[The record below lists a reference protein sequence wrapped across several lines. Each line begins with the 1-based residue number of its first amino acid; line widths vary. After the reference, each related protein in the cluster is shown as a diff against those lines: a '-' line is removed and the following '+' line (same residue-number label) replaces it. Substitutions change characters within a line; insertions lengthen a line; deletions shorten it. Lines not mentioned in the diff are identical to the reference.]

1 MPAMSDF
8 SCNVKEN
15 IKRLETSLNVER
27 NFDILQ
33 REVMIAGH
41 RAGFFFIDGFVREDM
56 VEKLM
61 QFFYSLKESDME
73 NLDVF
78 LENGMPY
85 TEVEKSG
92 NVDTVITQFL
102 SGVSVMVV
110 DGFDECLLIDCRTY
124 PMRSVSEP
132 WKDRVL
138 RGSRD
143 GFVETLVANAA
154 LLRRRIRDPKFSM
167 ELYGVGRRSRSDV
180 VICYISDSVD
190 KSVLKRMRKL
200 IQSIDVDALTMN
212 IESLAECMFTH
223 KWINPFPK
231 FKYSERPDTATAAIL
246 DGNIVIMVDNSPAVM
261 IIPASIFDIIEEAD
275 D

>member
-180 VICYISDSVD
+180 VICYISD
-190 KSVLKRMRKL
+190 
-200 IQSIDVDALTMN
+200 
-212 IESLAECMFTH
+212 
-223 KWINPFPK
+223 
-231 FKYSERPDTATAAIL
+231 TA
-246 DGNIVIMVDNSPAVM
+246 
-261 IIPASIFDIIEEAD
+261 
-275 D
+275 